1 MKRIFTVGLLITAV
15 FLAGCGNKTTVTRL
29 ESDTD
34 IDLSGHWN
42 DVDSRLLAEKV
53 VVDCMAHPWIGN
65 HVRED
70 GAPPV
75 VIVGAIRNKTSEHIA
90 TDIFIKDLERAFVS
104 GGQVDVV
111 ASMDEREQLRDERI
125 DQKVHASAETIKEF
139 GRELGADYMLIG
151 VINEQGDEEGGKRVI
166 FFQADLELVDI
177 ENNRKVWI
185 GSSEHKKLREQSR
198 F

>member
-1 MKRIFTVGLLITAV
+1 MKRIFTAGLLIAV
-15 FLAGCGNKTTVTRL
+15 FLIIGCGQKTTVTRL
-29 ESDTD
+29 DSDTV

-42 DVDSRLLAEKV
+42 DTDSRLLAGKV
-53 VVDCMAHPWIGN
+53 ITDCMAHPWIGN
-65 HVRED
+65 HVREA

-104 GGQVDVV
+104 SGQVDVV

-125 DQKVHASAETIKEF
+125 DQKVHASPETIKEF

-166 FFQADLELVDI
+166 FFQADLELVDL
-177 ENNRKVWI
+177 ETSRKVWI

-198 F
+198 Y